1 MTGEPGSSPI
11 VRQTF
16 LVLGVVIL
24 ALLFWKLSHVF
35 VLAFAAILFAIILRS
50 IANLFERFLPV
61 STPWTLLLAGLL
73 ITAVV
78 ALFFFLL
85 GIQIKTQLANLI
97 ESLPEYISALGDRL
111 GVEDLEETVSQRL
124 EEFSGS
130 TGLLGTAAGYTS
142 VFLSALTSLILIVIT
157 GIYLASQ
164 PRLYFHGFLK
174 LIPQPL
180 VANISTALEKI
191 GHALQLWL
199 IGQLVSMVIIA
210 VITTVGLLI
219 IGVPS
224 ALALGFLAGVAEFVP
239 ILGPVLASIPAILL
253 AFSEGGTMVY
263 WVVGLYIVIQQ
274 LESYVIMPLVQRRA
288 VQLPPVLTLL
298 AIVAFGLL
306 FGVPGVLLGAP
317 LTVVALVAV
326 EQLYV
331 RATLGKDIQVA
342 GDSGGDDA
350 KDDET
355 RPGHE
360 RDDNVRSAR
369 QD

>member
-1 MTGEPGSSPI
+1 MTGESGSTLI

-16 LVLGVVIL
+16 LVGGVVIL
-24 ALLFWKLSHVF
+24 ALLLWKLSHVF
-35 VLAFAAILFAIILRS
+35 VLGFAAILFAIILRS

-61 STPWTLLLAGLL
+61 STPWSLLLAGLL
-73 ITAVV
+73 MTAVV

-85 GIQIKTQLANLI
+85 GIQIQTQLLTMI
-97 ESLPEYISALGDRL
+97 EKLPEYISALGDRF
-111 GVEDLEETVSQRL
+111 GVEDLEETAAQKFQ
-124 EEFSGS
+124 EISGD

-142 VFLSALTSLILIVIT
+142 VFLNVLASLILIVIT
-157 GIYLASQ
+157 GIYLASH
-164 PRLYFHGFLK
+164 PRLYFYGFLK

-180 VANISTALEKI
+180 IENIATVLEKI

-210 VITTVGLLI
+210 VITTTGLLI

-239 ILGPVLASIPAILL
+239 ILGPILASIPAILL

-263 WVVGLYIVIQQ
+263 WVIGLYIVIQQ
-274 LESYVIMPLVQRRA
+274 LESYLIMPLVQRRA

-306 FGVPGVLLGAP
+306 FGLPGILLGAP

-331 RATLGKDIQVA
+331 RDTLGKNIQVA
-342 GDSGGDDA
+342 GDTKGDGDD
-350 KDDET
+350 DST
-355 RPGHE
+355 P
-360 RDDNVRSAR
+360 
-369 QD
+369 